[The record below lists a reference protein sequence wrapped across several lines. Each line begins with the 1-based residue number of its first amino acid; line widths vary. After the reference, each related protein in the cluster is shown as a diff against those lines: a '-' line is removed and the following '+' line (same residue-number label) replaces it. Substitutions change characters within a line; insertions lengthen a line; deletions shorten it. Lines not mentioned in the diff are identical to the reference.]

1 MAIESKGNKIFSRSK
16 SSRAMSKRTARL
28 MSIQEGYTQAKK
40 AGYDRLILLLPT
52 KDLQSS
58 RAMSK
63 RTARLM
69 SIQERYTQTKKAGY
83 DRLILLLPTKD
94 LQNTIIRKSQCMSE
108 DITQLGGRHSQQ
120 QYFWCHHL
128 SYRRPTP

>member
-1 MAIESKGNKIFSRSK
+1 VEQVFVAIESKGNKIFTRSK
-16 SSRAMSKRTARL
+16 SSRAMSKRTAKL

-52 KDLQSS
+52 KDLQ
-58 RAMSK
+58 
-63 RTARLM
+63 
-69 SIQERYTQTKKAGY
+69 
-83 DRLILLLPTKD
+83 
-94 LQNTIIRKSQCMSE
+94 NTITRRFQCMLE